1 MAKKELL
8 TLLQSAT
15 VKDLKELLALRKD
28 LDVLEKKQKDL
39 LKQFTSVSKD
49 IGSIQKSF
57 RKPRGKKAA
66 ARVKKAT
73 KKAAQK
79 AAKKKAVKKKA
90 VRKKAAKKRVKK
102 SVKRKRVVQPSLSS
116 LIAEILKEKRKPLG
130 VTDICDALLQEKKYK
145 TKAKNFKAN
154 VRILLYKNEKGL
166 FKKAGP
172 GRFRLAAA
180 KKK

>member
-8 TLLQSAT
+8 TLLQSAS
-15 VKDLKELLALRKD
+15 VKDLKDLLALKKE
-28 LDVLEKKQKDL
+28 LDALEKKEKAL

-49 IGSIQKSF
+49 IGSIETAFGKPSR
-57 RKPRGKKAA
+57 RKPA
-66 ARVKKAT
+66 ARVKKT
-73 KKAAQK
+73 TRKGTRKS
-79 AAKKKAVKKKA
+79 AKKT
-90 VRKKAAKKRVKK
+90 
-102 SVKRKRVVQPSLSS
+102 VQPSLSS
-116 LIAEILKEKRKPLG
+116 LITETLKEKKKPLG
-130 VTDICDALLQEKKYK
+130 VNDICDALLKEKKYK

-172 GRFRLAAA
+172 GKFRLAAA

>member
-8 TLLQSAT
+8 ALLQSAS
-15 VKDLKELLALRKD
+15 VKDLKELLVLKKE
-28 LDVLEKKQKDL
+28 LDALEKKEKAL

-49 IGSIQKSF
+49 IGSIQTAFGKPSR
-57 RKPRGKKAA
+57 RKKPA
-66 ARVKKAT
+66 ARVKKT
-73 KKAAQK
+73 TRKGTRKS
-79 AAKKKAVKKKA
+79 AKKKAV
-90 VRKKAAKKRVKK
+90 
-102 SVKRKRVVQPSLSS
+102 QPPLSS
-116 LIAEILKEKRKPLG
+116 LIVEILKEKKKPLG
-130 VTDICDALLQEKKYK
+130 VNDICDALLKEKKYK
-145 TKAKNFKAN
+145 TKAKNFKSN

>member
-8 TLLQSAT
+8 TLLQSAS
-15 VKDLKELLALRKD
+15 VKDLKELLALKKE
-28 LDVLEKKQKDL
+28 LDELEKKQKAL

-49 IGSIQKSF
+49 LGSIQTSFGKSK
-57 RKPRGKKAA
+57 RKKPAS
-66 ARVKKAT
+66 RVKKAT
-73 KKAAQK
+73 RKVARKP
-79 AAKKKAVKKKA
+79 AKKKP
-90 VRKKAAKKRVKK
+90 KKRA
-102 SVKRKRVVQPSLSS
+102 KRRATKKRVVQPSLSS
-116 LIAEILKEKRKPLG
+116 LIVEILKEKKKPLG
-130 VTDICDALLQEKKYK
+130 VNDICDALLKEKKYK

-180 KKK
+180 KKR

>member
-8 TLLQSAT
+8 TLLQSAS
-15 VKDLKELLALRKD
+15 VKDLKELLALKKE
-28 LDVLEKKQKDL
+28 LDELERKQKAL

-49 IGSIQKSF
+49 LGSIQTTFGKSK
-57 RKPRGKKAA
+57 RKKPA

-73 KKAAQK
+73 KKPARK
-79 AAKKKAVKKKA
+79 PAKKKT
-90 VRKKAAKKRVKK
+90 KKRA
-102 SVKRKRVVQPSLSS
+102 KRRATKKRVVQPSLSS
-116 LIAEILKEKRKPLG
+116 LIVEILKEKKRPLG
-130 VTDICDALLQEKKYK
+130 VNDICDALLKEKKYK
-145 TKAKNFKAN
+145 TKAKNFKGN

-180 KKK
+180 GKK

>member
-28 LDVLEKKQKDL
+28 LDALEKKQKDL

-57 RKPRGKKAA
+57 RKPTRKKAA
-66 ARVKKAT
+66 ARVKKVT
-73 KKAAQK
+73 KKAARK
-79 AAKKKAVKKKA
+79 PAKKKAVKK
-90 VRKKAAKKRVKK
+90 RVKK
-102 SVKRKRVVQPSLSS
+102 KRVVQPSLSS
-116 LIAEILKEKRKPLG
+116 LIADILKEKKKPLG
-130 VTDICDALLQEKKYK
+130 VNDICDALLKEKKYK
-145 TKAKNFKAN
+145 TRAKNFKAN

-172 GRFRLAAA
+172 GRFRLAAT

>member
-8 TLLQSAT
+8 ALLQSAS
-15 VKDLKELLALRKD
+15 VKDLKELLVLKKE
-28 LDVLEKKQKDL
+28 LDALEKKEKAL

-49 IGSIQKSF
+49 IGSIQTAFGKPSR
-57 RKPRGKKAA
+57 RKKPA
-66 ARVKKAT
+66 ARVKKT
-73 KKAAQK
+73 TREGTRKS
-79 AAKKKAVKKKA
+79 AKKKAV
-90 VRKKAAKKRVKK
+90 
-102 SVKRKRVVQPSLSS
+102 QPPLSS
-116 LIAEILKEKRKPLG
+116 LIVEILKEKKKPLG
-130 VTDICDALLQEKKYK
+130 VNDICDALLKEKKYK